1 MKTLTILFN
10 LGQLVFVAA
19 MLLEKGMPSIDD
31 GDFWIFLLLT
41 VVPVASI
48 IALVRSRYLEGAPKS
63 LLALYFLRRRLEEER
78 RIAELKG

>member
-19 MLLEKGMPSIDD
+19 MLLEKGMPSVDD
-31 GDFWIFLLLT
+31 GDLWIFFLLT
-41 VVPVASI
+41 IVPVMSI
-48 IALVRSRYLEGAPKS
+48 IALTRRFREGAAKS
-63 LLALYFLRRRLEEER
+63 LLALYILRRRLEEER

>member
-10 LGQLVFVAA
+10 LGQLAFVAA

-31 GDFWIFLLLT
+31 GDFWTFLLLT

-48 IALVRSRYLEGAPKS
+48 IALARRFREGAPKS
-63 LLALYFLRRRLEEER
+63 LLALYLRRRRLEEEQ
-78 RIAELKG
+78 RIQDLSR